1 MAPAP
6 GGDSLDVLR
15 KKALTRRQ
23 ILQAAAAGAASA
35 ALVTGPS
42 KVARAQEEPQ
52 VIYDGG
58 VFDAG
63 GETLR
68 IGSWP
73 GFWEDMERRLIL
85 DQMQEE
91 FNCQISYDGVWPWF
105 PKFVAGGEDNPPL
118 DVTNWNLEELYKTTR
133 AGDFFVPI
141 EEVVANVPN
150 TQDMWPFFYTSGLGI
165 TYLYA
170 GYGYAYRNDQVDP
183 PPTEFASF
191 WEDRFAD
198 KRGTY
203 IAANELF
210 QTWFIMASLVF
221 GEDEY
226 DIEAGLQAVED
237 AMPLKLSDF
246 TGNMQTLLER
256 GEVVLAVLPDFE
268 TYSMIDRGV
277 PAGWMYWE
285 ERRPV
290 LTQTKVVSKGS
301 NEMQKRLAYAYVNR
315 CSSKEFQEAVAK
327 ELYLRPTNKNVVIP
341 EDLADKGVV
350 NTEDATS
357 ELWIPD
363 WNWYVDH
370 DGRGDPD
377 ITERV
382 NEIFAGASVFAGD
395 A

>member
-1 MAPAP
+1 MSTAN
-6 GGDSLDVLR
+6 GRVSLDVLQ
-15 KKALTRRQ
+15 KKAVTRRQ
-23 ILQAAAAGAASA
+23 ILQAAASGAAYA

-42 KVARAQEEPQ
+42 RVARAQEEPQ

-68 IGSWP
+68 VGSWG

-85 DQMQEE
+85 DQMQDE
-91 FNCQISYDGVWPWF
+91 FNCQVSYDGAWPWF

-133 AGDFFVPI
+133 AGNFFVPI
-141 EEVVANVPN
+141 EELSANVPN
-150 TQDMWPFFYTSGLGI
+150 SQDLWPFAYTTGLGI
-165 TYLYA
+165 TYLFS
-170 GYGYAYRNDQVDP
+170 GYGYGYRSDLVDP
-183 PPTEFASF
+183 APTEYTAF

-203 IAANELF
+203 IASNELF
-210 QTWFIMASLVF
+210 QTWFVMASLVF

-226 DIEAGLQAVED
+226 DIEAGLQAVQD
-237 AMPLKLSDF
+237 AMPMKISDF

-256 GEVVLAVLPDFE
+256 GEVELCVQTDFE
-268 TYSMIDRGV
+268 VYAQIDKGI
-277 PAGWMYWE
+277 PAGWMYWT
-285 ERRPV
+285 ERNPI
-290 LTQTKVVSKGS
+290 LTQTKVVSRGS
-301 NEMQKRLAYAYVNR
+301 NETQKRLAYAYVNR
-315 CSSKEFQEAVAK
+315 CASKEFQEAVAT
-327 ELYLRPTNKNVVIP
+327 ELYLRPTNKTVVVP
-341 EDLADKGVV
+341 ENLASKGVE
-350 NTEDATS
+350 NTEDAATQ
-357 ELWIPD
+357 LWIPD

-382 NEIFAGASVFAGD
+382 NEIIGQA
-395 A
+395 